1 MADVVLK
8 AMLRLMGLFWWV
20 SEVEAGDSEV
30 TTTSPRS
37 GAGRLSRGR
46 GSHERRQQR
55 SQQLLMGREG
65 W

>member
-8 AMLRLMGLFWWV
+8 AMLRLVGLFWWV
-20 SEVEAGDSEV
+20 SGVEADDSEV

-37 GAGRLSRGR
+37 GAGRLSWRR

-55 SQQLLMGREG
+55 SQQLVMGRED